1 MTQSL
6 VEALEVLRTAER
18 EQAVHYRRL
27 SVLAETAGDEATAQR
42 LHDLHADEQ
51 HHLSR
56 LTARLI
62 ELGHT
67 PRALPGAPA
76 AESSLEDWESA
87 ARIREDG
94 EVRQYES
101 LLAGPLDSVTR
112 ALVEGILGVERHH
125 RAELAGKWTVA

>member
-1 MTQSL
+1 MSQPL
-6 VEALEVLRTAER
+6 ADALEALRAAEK
-18 EQAVHYRRL
+18 EQAGHYRRL

-67 PRALPGAPA
+67 PRELAGAPA
-76 AESSLEDWESA
+76 GTGSLEGWESV
-87 ARIREDG
+87 ARAREEG
-94 EVRQYES
+94 EVRQYEA
-101 LLAGPLDSVTR
+101 LIAGELDSVTR
-112 ALVEGILGVERHH
+112 ALVEAIVAVERHH
-125 RAELAGKWTVA
+125 RDELAGKWTVA